1 MEIIEMVLNEENES
15 QGVYAVSV
23 VESPAIEEDWIA
35 LSKQKQIVELKT
47 VDTEK
52 RLLMG
57 AVLVPKKQ
65 ILRYDEEM
73 GEFYIYFTKDTI
85 RKTSELFLKKNN
97 QNNATYEHEIDLE
110 GMHVV
115 ESWIVENS
123 KVDKSAIY
131 VFDYPEGTWVIS
143 MKVDNDKVWQ
153 KVKAGEVKGFSI
165 EGYFTTAKPKL
176 SKDEELIGKIK
187 SILNGK
193 S

>member
-1 MEIIEMVLNEENES
+1 MKIIEMVLNEENER
-15 QGVYAVSV
+15 QGVYAVSI
-23 VESPAIEEDWIA
+23 VENPAIEEDWIA

-65 ILRYDEEM
+65 ILRYDKEI
-73 GEFYIYFTKDTI
+73 GEFYIYFTKETI

-97 QNNATYEHEIDLE
+97 QNNATYEHEINLE

-131 VFDYPEGTWVIS
+131 GFDYPEGTWVIS
-143 MKVDNDKVWQ
+143 MKVDNDKVWE
-153 KVKAGEVKGFSI
+153 KVKAGDVKGFSI
-165 EGYFTTAKPKL
+165 EGYFTTSKSKL